1 MREIKFRAWKTFE
14 ESGKKISY
22 MDYEP
27 RASQGRYVSE
37 ESYENGNTHE
47 ALVVKL
53 NDFFKNNSKDC
64 ILMQYTG
71 LKDKNCKDIYEGDVV
86 SVYTPNKGGDVNR
99 YRKVVRWNVSLLRNG
114 WNIGQNKNHLVIG
127 NIYENPEL
135 LK

>member
-1 MREIKFRAWKTFE
+1 
-14 ESGKKISY
+14 
-22 MDYEP
+22 
-27 RASQGRYVSE
+27 
-37 ESYENGNTHE
+37 
-47 ALVVKL
+47 
-53 NDFFKNNSKDC
+53 
-64 ILMQYTG
+64 MQYTG